1 MSPTSQPATKSQ
13 DWLDRVEKPA
23 EELDFE
29 FDDLENL
36 GGKKH
41 QFSESPW

>member
-1 MSPTSQPATKSQ
+1 MSSTSQAATKSQ
-13 DWLDRVEKPA
+13 DCLDRVEKPA
-23 EELDFE
+23 EELNFE
-29 FDDLENL
+29 FDDLEHL